1 MLKRI
6 PLYLGLLVGALLA
19 LGGAG
24 CSSSSSSTSA
34 QDPEAVHIKKVA
46 DLILESMKAH
56 EQMPPADIEGLKAW
70 AIKEGKAEDKD
81 FLSTRDKEPYVILY
95 PGSGKP
101 KKGSPPILLEAKG
114 KGGLRYMV
122 KVGSE
127 PPHPVEEQALNYM
140 TGGMLQQ
147 KPRNK

>member
-6 PLYLGLLVGALLA
+6 PLYLGLLLGALLA

-24 CSSSSSSTSA
+24 CGSSSKTSA
-34 QDPEAVHIKKVA
+34 EDPEAIHLKKVA
-46 DLILESMKAH
+46 DLIEESMKAH
-56 EQMPPADIEGLKAW
+56 QQMPPADIEELKSW

-81 FLSTRDKEPYVILY
+81 FLSTRDKESYVILY

-101 KKGSPPILLEAKG
+101 KKGALPILLEAKG
-114 KGGLRYMV
+114 KDGLKYMV

-127 PPHPVEEQALNYM
+127 APHPANDQYLQYS